1 MLLLLFTIG
10 ENKYGIKATLVKEVW
25 PLLPLKP
32 IHRTPDYIAGLV
44 SIRGQVVPVIDIS
57 KLYLNKQ
64 ASNRIST
71 RIILVNIK
79 GLNAEVHTLG
89 IIAEHVTDTIK
100 VEDNDAFSVGIKS
113 EGGSLIGQEILI
125 DDQLIHMVNV
135 DELLQKDL
143 YDRVFRMN
151 VNDGN

>member
-10 ENKYGIKATLVKEVW
+10 DDKYGIEATLVREVW

-32 IHRTPDYIAGLV
+32 IHRTPDYIAGFV
-44 SIRGQVVPVIDIS
+44 SNRGQVIPVIDIS

-71 RIILVNIK
+71 RIIIINIK
-79 GLNAEVHTLG
+79 GLNTEEHILG
-89 IIAEHVTDTIK
+89 IIAEHVTDTVKIENAD
-100 VEDNDAFSVGIKS
+100 VVSVGIKS
-113 EGGSLIGQEILI
+113 ENGCLIGQELLI
-125 DDQLIHMVNV
+125 NDQLIHKVNV

-143 YDRVFRMN
+143 YDQVFL
-151 VNDGN
+151 DKY